1 MVAVRHARILFAA
14 TALIVGLPVAVSLGQ
29 PAPATAPA
37 ATPAPAADNAAGG
50 GRGRGGRGGQQGDYN
65 VSKRTDEDKALVNPY
80 ALNQAWYTMPKGRFL
95 GSSSAIDIDKDGKSV
110 WIAERCGG
118 QDLCAGSHVDPIMK
132 FSADGKFLKAF
143 GHDMISYPHGIYVDK
158 AGNIWVTDLQSNID
172 NAARAGRGNFP
183 APPADTKPA
192 GAQVLK
198 FSPAGKLLLRI
209 GTPGV
214 YGSDESHFSQ
224 PSDVVTDDAG
234 NIYVADGHDT
244 LPANNRIAKFDKNGK
259 FLKQWPSCLPNDRQL
274 DCSHSIFIDKEGEI
288 LVANRGNGRID
299 IYDQDGTLKRS
310 FSQFGKSGGLF
321 VDKNDVLYSADSESG
336 IGQGQAYVRGI
347 HIGDLHTGV
356 VTAFIPDALGS
367 PAPWNPL
374 RGTSSPEGVAVD
386 KDGRIYISA
395 VTPPGMARY
404 TLQHNTVPTN
414 SAGAPAGGR
423 GGRAQ

>member
-1 MVAVRHARILFAA
+1 MVALRHTRILLAVTVLA
-14 TALIVGLPVAVSLGQ
+14 VIVPVAMSLAQ
-29 PAPATAPA
+29 PAPAPAGPPA
-37 ATPAPAADNAAGG
+37 ASGRGAAAGG
-50 GRGRGGRGGQQGDYN
+50 GGRGQPGDYN
-65 VSKRTDEDKALVNPY
+65 KSMRSDADKALVNPY
-80 ALNQAWYTMPKGRFL
+80 ALNQTWYTMPKGRFL

-143 GHDMISYPHGIYVDK
+143 GKDMLSYPHGIYVDK
-158 AGNIWVTDLQSNID
+158 EGNIFVTDLQSNLD
-172 NAARAGRGNFP
+172 NAAQRNAPPNP
-183 APPADTKPA
+183 APDTIKNPA

-198 FSPAGKLLLRI
+198 FSPDGKLLLRI

-214 YGSDESHFSQ
+214 YGNDATHFSQ

-244 LPANNRIAKFDKNGK
+244 PPANNRVAKFDKTGK
-259 FLKQWPSCLPNDRQL
+259 FLKQWPTCLANDRQL
-274 DCSHSIFIDKEGEI
+274 DCSHSIAIDKEGEI

-299 IYDQDGTLKRS
+299 IYDQDGKLLRS
-310 FSQFGKSGGLF
+310 FEQFGKSGGLW

-336 IGQGQAYVRGI
+336 VGQGMAFVRGI
-347 HIGDLHTGV
+347 HIGDLHTGEV
-356 VTAFIPDALGS
+356 KYFIPDALGA

-386 KDGRIYISA
+386 KDGSIYISA

-404 TLQHNTVPTN
+404 TLNPNIVPTN
-414 SAGAPAGGR
+414 SQGIPAGGR
-423 GGRAQ
+423 SAGGRGQ